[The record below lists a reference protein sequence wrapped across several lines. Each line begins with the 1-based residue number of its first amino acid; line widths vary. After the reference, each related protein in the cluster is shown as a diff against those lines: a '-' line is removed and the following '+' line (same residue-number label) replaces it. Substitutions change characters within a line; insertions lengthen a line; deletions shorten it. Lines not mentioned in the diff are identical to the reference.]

1 MTNVK
6 FNSVLGVLVLFGTL
20 LASPLYAGA
29 AAAGSADDKSAQAK
43 SAQASA
49 QEPTT
54 GSGREV
60 LKRGKS
66 DIERISREARHE
78 LVMLPYYS
86 VFDNLAFEVRPDG
99 TLVLMG
105 QVARPSL
112 KNDAANRVR
121 DIEGVERVDNRIE
134 VLPTSINDDRLRRD
148 VYRAIYGHQSLSR
161 YAWGAVPPI
170 HIIVKNGQVTLEGV
184 VDNETDKNIANI
196 QANGVSGV
204 FKVTN
209 NLRVESE

>member
-1 MTNVK
+1 MTK
-6 FNSVLGVLVLFGTL
+6 IKSMFGVLVLLGGLTAL
-20 LASPLYAGA
+20 SAPAAVA
-29 AAAGSADDKSAQAK
+29 AADEKSAQAK
-43 SAQASA
+43 PVKASA

-54 GSGREV
+54 GSDRQV

-99 TLVLMG
+99 TLVLLG
-105 QVARPSL
+105 QVVRPTL
-112 KNDAANRVR
+112 KRDSENRVK
-121 DIEGVERVDNRIE
+121 DIEGVERVENRIE
-134 VLPTSINDDRLRRD
+134 VLPVSSNDDRLRRD
-148 VYRAIYGHQSLSR
+148 VYRAIYGHPALSR

-170 HIIVKNGQVTLEGV
+170 HIIVKNGQLTLEGV
-184 VDNETDKNIANI
+184 VDSEADKNIANI

-209 NLRVESE
+209 NLQVAKD